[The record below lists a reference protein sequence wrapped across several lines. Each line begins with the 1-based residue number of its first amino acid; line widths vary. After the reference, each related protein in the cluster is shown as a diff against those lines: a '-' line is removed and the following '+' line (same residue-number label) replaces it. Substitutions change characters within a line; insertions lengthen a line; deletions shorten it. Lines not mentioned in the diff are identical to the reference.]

1 MPAAASLPLAPVAFA
16 GIPAIASSPWLYP
29 VLESLHIFGVALLLG
44 NLVLIELR
52 VWGHGST
59 LPAKALARLALP
71 LALCGFGLLAL
82 SGLTMFAAAPA
93 ELLANRV
100 FVVKMGLVM
109 LAGLN
114 AAAFHARDGLGRLD
128 GWARLQ
134 TLLSLGL
141 WLAAMICGRWIAYA

>member
-1 MPAAASLPLAPVAFA
+1 MPAAASVALAPVAFA

-59 LPAKALARLALP
+59 LPVAALARLALP

-114 AAAFHARDGLGRLD
+114 AAAFHARDGLRRLD
-128 GWARLQ
+128 GLARLQ